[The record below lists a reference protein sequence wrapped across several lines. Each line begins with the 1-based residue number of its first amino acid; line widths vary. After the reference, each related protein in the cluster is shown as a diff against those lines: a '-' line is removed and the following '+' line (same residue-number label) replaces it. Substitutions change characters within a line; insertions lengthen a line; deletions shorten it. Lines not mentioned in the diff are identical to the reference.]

1 MIEKSKVEINWR
13 RYPTST
19 SGLHTQ
25 TYCIYE
31 HTHAHVQMCTHMHT
45 HSRMYVTTAWT
56 ENDTI
61 NFRNVLSREEEQ
73 VRPELEEEA
82 VVVYY

>member
-1 MIEKSKVEINWR
+1 
-13 RYPTST
+13 
-19 SGLHTQ
+19 
-25 TYCIYE
+25 
-31 HTHAHVQMCTHMHT
+31 MCTHMHT